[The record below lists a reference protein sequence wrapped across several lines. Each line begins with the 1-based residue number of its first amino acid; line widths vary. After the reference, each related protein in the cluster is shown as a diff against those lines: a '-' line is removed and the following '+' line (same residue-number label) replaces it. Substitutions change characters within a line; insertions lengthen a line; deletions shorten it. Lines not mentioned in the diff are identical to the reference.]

1 MNNFPV
7 PDNEMDRL
15 ERLRIYDLL
24 NLGKDPDLDVFSQ
37 AACLIADCPVSFISI
52 MAMDEISSL
61 ILRIEKMFILV
72 E

>member
-24 NLGKDPDLDVFSQ
+24 NLGKDPD
-37 AACLIADCPVSFISI
+37 
-52 MAMDEISSL
+52 
-61 ILRIEKMFILV
+61 
-72 E
+72 